1 MCVRSSKKNSNSK
14 QKSDIIIEI
23 TSKEKANKEANISKP
38 SKVRKAEEESGGTNK
53 INANK
58 KETKNRTVNFGVCFS
73 WLSSSI
79 IITVNLKQNCE
90 TKSNLLKTATIGEGL

>member
-23 TSKEKANKEANISKP
+23 TSKEKANISKP
-38 SKVRKAEEESGGTNK
+38 SKVRKAEEESERTNK

-58 KETKNRTVNFGVCFS
+58 KEKKNRTVNVGVCFS

-90 TKSNLLKTATIGEGL
+90 TKSNLL

>member
-38 SKVRKAEEESGGTNK
+38 SKVRKAEEESERTNK

-58 KETKNRTVNFGVCFS
+58 KERKEQNSKRWCVLFVV
-73 WLSSSI
+73 I
-79 IITVNLKQNCE
+79 IIYHYHC
-90 TKSNLLKTATIGEGL
+90 